1 MGAMQLPV
9 VPVDVIAK
17 RAGEVDAEGRFP
29 IEALDALREAGL
41 FGLLVPGDCGG
52 LGAGLADAAGVVER
66 VAGACGSSGMVL
78 TMHLAATQTLVGGR
92 GSSTRI
98 DDALAE
104 IAGGTCL
111 ATLAYSERGSR
122 SHFWSPVSRA
132 VLGSAEARMDADKS
146 WVTSAGHADQY
157 VVSVGLDSP
166 DDPLASDLY
175 LVPGDAPG
183 FEVSGAFDG
192 LGLRG
197 NASAPMTLRG
207 VELAED
213 QRLGDAGGGFGLM
226 LSATLPV
233 FVVCSA
239 ACAVGLAGA
248 AVDAAATHASG
259 ARFEHLGA
267 SLADLPVVRARIAAA
282 KVKHMQARALLYEVA
297 GQLDAGAPEAQ
308 LGVLAVKAAAAEMAL
323 DVTSE
328 AMRVGGGAAF
338 SRQLPL
344 ERLFRDAR
352 AASVMAPTTDLLYE
366 FIGKAVT
373 GQEVFA

>member
-1 MGAMQLPV
+1 MGTMQSPV
-9 VPVDVIAK
+9 VPVGVIAE
-17 RAGEVDAEGRFP
+17 RAGEVDVDARFP
-29 IEALDALREAGL
+29 SEAVDALRTQGL
-41 FGLLVPGDCGG
+41 FGLLVPAECGG
-52 LGAGLADAAGVVER
+52 LGASLVDAAEVVEQ
-66 VAGACGSSGMVL
+66 VAAACGSSGMVL
-78 TMHLAATQTLVGGR
+78 TMHLAATATLAGGR
-92 GSSTRI
+92 GTNSLI

-104 IAGGTCL
+104 IASGAHL

-132 VLGSAEARMDADKS
+132 VPRPAGVVIDADKS
-146 WVTSAGHADQY
+146 WVTSAGHADRY
-157 VVSVGLDSP
+157 VISVGVESA

-183 FEVSGAFDG
+183 LEVSGAFDG

-207 VELAED
+207 VEVAES
-213 QRLGDAGGGFGLM
+213 QRLGDAGAGFGLM
-226 LSATLPV
+226 LSATLPA
-233 FVVCSA
+233 FVICSA

-248 AVDAAATHASG
+248 AVDAAAAHASG
-259 ARFEHLGA
+259 ARLEHLGA
-267 SLADLPVVRARIAAA
+267 SLADLPVVRARLAAA
-282 KVKHMQARALLYEVA
+282 KVRQMQARALLYEVA

-323 DVTSE
+323 EVTSE

>member
-1 MGAMQLPV
+1 MQLPV
-9 VPVDVIAK
+9 VPADVIAA
-17 RAGEVDAEGRFP
+17 RAGEVDTEARFP
-29 IEALDALREAGL
+29 VEALEALRDAGL
-41 FGLLVPGDCGG
+41 WGLLVPGDCGG
-52 LGAGLADAAGVVER
+52 LGASLSDAAAVVEQ
-66 VAGACGSSGMVL
+66 VAAACGSSGMVF

-92 GSSTRI
+92 GPSTLI
-98 DDALAE
+98 DGALAE
-104 IAGGTCL
+104 IANGTCL
-111 ATLAYSERGSR
+111 ATLAYSENGSR
-122 SHFWSPVSRA
+122 SHFWSPVSR
-132 VLGSAEARMDADKS
+132 VVPGSEDLRVDANKS
-146 WVTSAGHADQY
+146 WVTSAGHADRY
-157 VVSVGLDSP
+157 VVSVGVDSP

-175 LVPGDAPG
+175 IIAGDAPG

-197 NASAPMTLRG
+197 NASAPMTLRD

-213 QRLGDAGGGFGLM
+213 QRLGEAGGGFGLM

-248 AVDAAATHASG
+248 AVDAVTAHASS
-259 ARFEHLGA
+259 ARLEHLGA

-282 KVKHMQARALLYEVA
+282 KVRHMQARALLYEVA
-297 GQLDAGAPEAQ
+297 AQLDAGAPEAQ
-308 LGVLAVKAAAAEMAL
+308 LGVLAVKASAAEMAL
-323 DVTSE
+323 EVTSE